1 MLIDKYLP
9 AYQFS
14 EFHSIEADGFAG
26 NIYQEMFQCNF
37 SDSSFIP
44 LLLRLRG
51 IKKEVGLIAQLTNMG
66 FIKVDE
72 QPGKEILFG
81 MVTDYAMFK
90 TCQSIFSSKEFV
102 CQSEATIIKA
112 VINFKLQAKSNSM
125 HIIST

>member
-72 QPGKEILFG
+72 QPGKEYFLEWSLIMRCSKLASLFIL
-81 MVTDYAMFK
+81 
-90 TCQSIFSSKEFV
+90 Q
-102 CQSEATIIKA
+102 
-112 VINFKLQAKSNSM
+112 KSLFANRRLLS
-125 HIIST
+125 